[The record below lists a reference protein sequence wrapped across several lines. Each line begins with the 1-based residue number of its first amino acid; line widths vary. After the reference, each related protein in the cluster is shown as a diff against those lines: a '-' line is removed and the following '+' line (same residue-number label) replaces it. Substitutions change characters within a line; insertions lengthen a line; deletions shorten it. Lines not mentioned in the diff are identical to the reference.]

1 MQNQIYTETG
11 GQYMATTRAIEVTVE
26 PEFLPG
32 DSDPDEARYIWA
44 YHVSIANNGIETV
57 RLRKRHWTI
66 TDANGTRHEVDGQ
79 GVVGEQPR
87 LEPGQVFE
95 YTSGTPLRTSS
106 GIMSGS
112 YTMETDTGETFKVT
126 IPVFSLDSPY
136 RRELI
141 N

>member
-1 MQNQIYTETG
+1 MQNQTYLETG
-11 GQYMATTRAIEVTVE
+11 GQYAATTRAIAVTVE
-26 PEFLPG
+26 PEFLPAE
-32 DSDPDEARYIWA
+32 SNPDEARYIWA

-57 RLRKRHWTI
+57 RLRQRHWCI

-79 GVVGEQPR
+79 GVVGEQPL
-87 LEPGQVFE
+87 LEPGNVFE

-112 YTMETDTGETFKVT
+112 YTMEVTTGEIFDVE
-126 IPVFSLDSPY
+126 IPAFSLDSPY
-136 RRELI
+136 QRELI